1 MCLIINADTQNKS
14 REKREEEMNKT
25 KKAIFNAAIKV
36 FSIEGYDSATVEEIA
51 SEAGVAK
58 GTLYYNFQGK
68 EEIFK
73 FVIDEGM
80 KLIKNEMLDAIKDI
94 DDPLEKLK
102 ISAKV
107 QLRYVYNNKEFFRV
121 IMSQIWGDKNRH
133 QEMRQE
139 IRRLVNINSNR
150 INDITKGKADKDV
163 LEVLGC
169 CFIGVLFSSALYEIL
184 YEDQYSENYIV
195 DRFMEYVNFSIE
207 KINKKV

>member
-1 MCLIINADTQNKS
+1 
-14 REKREEEMNKT
+14 MNKT

-80 KLIKNEMLDAIKDI
+80 KLIKNEVLDAIKDI

-107 QLRYVYNNKEFFRV
+107 QLRYVYNDKEFFRV

>member
-1 MCLIINADTQNKS
+1 
-14 REKREEEMNKT
+14 MNKT

-80 KLIKNEMLDAIKDI
+80 KLIKNEVLDAIKDI

-139 IRRLVNINSNR
+139 LRRLVNINSNR

-184 YEDQYSENYIV
+184 YEEQYSENYIV

>member
-1 MCLIINADTQNKS
+1 
-14 REKREEEMNKT
+14 MNKT

-80 KLIKNEMLDAIKDI
+80 KLIKNEVLDAIKDI

-133 QEMRQE
+133 QEMRQV

>member
-1 MCLIINADTQNKS
+1 M
-14 REKREEEMNKT
+14 EKREEEMNKT

-58 GTLYYNFQGK
+58 GTLYYNFKGK

-80 KLIKNEMLDAIKDI
+80 KLIKNEVLDAIKDI

-121 IMSQIWGDKNRH
+121 VMSQIWGDKNRH

-139 IRRLVNINSNR
+139 IRKLVNINSNR

>member
-1 MCLIINADTQNKS
+1 
-14 REKREEEMNKT
+14 MNKT

-36 FSIEGYDSATVEEIA
+36 FSIEGYDSAIVEEIA

-58 GTLYYNFQGK
+58 GTLYYNFKGK

-80 KLIKNEMLDAIKDI
+80 KLIKNEVLDAIKDI

-133 QEMRQE
+133 KEMRQE

>member
-1 MCLIINADTQNKS
+1 
-14 REKREEEMNKT
+14 MNKT

-80 KLIKNEMLDAIKDI
+80 KLIKNEVLDAIKDI

-207 KINKKV
+207 KINKNINEFVGN

>member
-1 MCLIINADTQNKS
+1 
-14 REKREEEMNKT
+14 MNKT

-80 KLIKNEMLDAIKDI
+80 KLIKNEVLDAIKDI

-207 KINKKV
+207 KISKKV

>member
-1 MCLIINADTQNKS
+1 
-14 REKREEEMNKT
+14 MNKT

-36 FSIEGYDSATVEEIA
+36 FSIEGYDSAIVEEIA

-58 GTLYYNFQGK
+58 GTLYYNFKGK
-68 EEIFK
+68 EEIFR

-80 KLIKNEMLDAIKDI
+80 KLIKNEVLDAIKDI

>member
-1 MCLIINADTQNKS
+1 
-14 REKREEEMNKT
+14 MNKT

-36 FSIEGYDSATVEEIA
+36 FSIEGYDSATVDEIA

-73 FVIDEGM
+73 FAIDEGM
-80 KLIKNEMLDAIKDI
+80 KLIKNEVLDAIKDI

>member
-1 MCLIINADTQNKS
+1 
-14 REKREEEMNKT
+14 MNKT

-80 KLIKNEMLDAIKDI
+80 KLIKNEVLDAIKDI

-163 LEVLGC
+163 LKVLGC

>member
-1 MCLIINADTQNKS
+1 
-14 REKREEEMNKT
+14 MNKT

-36 FSIEGYDSATVEEIA
+36 FSIEGYDSAIVEEIA

-80 KLIKNEMLDAIKDI
+80 KLIKNEVLDAIKDI

-139 IRRLVNINSNR
+139 IRKLVNINSNR

>member
-1 MCLIINADTQNKS
+1 
-14 REKREEEMNKT
+14 MNKT

-58 GTLYYNFQGK
+58 GTLYYNFKGK

-80 KLIKNEMLDAIKDI
+80 KLIKNEVIDAIKDI

>member
-1 MCLIINADTQNKS
+1 
-14 REKREEEMNKT
+14 MNKT

-80 KLIKNEMLDAIKDI
+80 KLIKNEVLDAIKDI

-102 ISAKV
+102 ISDKV

>member
-1 MCLIINADTQNKS
+1 
-14 REKREEEMNKT
+14 MNKT

-36 FSIEGYDSATVEEIA
+36 FSIEVYDSATVDEIA

-80 KLIKNEMLDAIKDI
+80 KLIKNEVLDAIKDI

>member
-1 MCLIINADTQNKS
+1 
-14 REKREEEMNKT
+14 MNKT

-36 FSIEGYDSATVEEIA
+36 FSIEGYDSATVDEIA

-80 KLIKNEMLDAIKDI
+80 KLIKNEVLDAIKDI
-94 DDPLEKLK
+94 DDTLEKLK

>member
-1 MCLIINADTQNKS
+1 
-14 REKREEEMNKT
+14 MNKT

-80 KLIKNEMLDAIKDI
+80 KLIKNEVLDAIKDI
-94 DDPLEKLK
+94 DDPIEKLK

>member
-1 MCLIINADTQNKS
+1 
-14 REKREEEMNKT
+14 MNKT

-36 FSIEGYDSATVEEIA
+36 FSIEGYDSATVDEIA

-80 KLIKNEMLDAIKDI
+80 KLIKNEVLDAINDI

>member
-1 MCLIINADTQNKS
+1 
-14 REKREEEMNKT
+14 MNKT

-80 KLIKNEMLDAIKDI
+80 KLIKNEVLDAIKDI
-94 DDPLEKLK
+94 DDSLEKLK

>member
-1 MCLIINADTQNKS
+1 
-14 REKREEEMNKT
+14 MNKT

-36 FSIEGYDSATVEEIA
+36 FSIEGYDSAIVEEIA

-58 GTLYYNFQGK
+58 GTLYYNFKGK

-80 KLIKNEMLDAIKDI
+80 KLIKNEVLDAIKDI

-121 IMSQIWGDKNRH
+121 IMSQIWGDKNRN

-139 IRRLVNINSNR
+139 IRKLVNINSNR

>member
-1 MCLIINADTQNKS
+1 
-14 REKREEEMNKT
+14 MNKT

-36 FSIEGYDSATVEEIA
+36 FSIEGYDSATVDEIA

-80 KLIKNEMLDAIKDI
+80 KLIKNEVLDAIKDI

-184 YEDQYSENYIV
+184 YFFYNSICKNMKHVRNFISKTKA
-195 DRFMEYVNFSIE
+195 DRFNTDLSALKFIYLS
-207 KINKKV
+207 

>member
-1 MCLIINADTQNKS
+1 
-14 REKREEEMNKT
+14 MNKT

-36 FSIEGYDSATVEEIA
+36 FSIEGYDSAIVEEIA

-58 GTLYYNFQGK
+58 GTLYYNFKGK

-80 KLIKNEMLDAIKDI
+80 KLIKNEVLDAIKDI

-139 IRRLVNINSNR
+139 IRKLVNINSNR

-195 DRFMEYVNFSIE
+195 DRFMEYVNFAIE

>member
-1 MCLIINADTQNKS
+1 
-14 REKREEEMNKT
+14 MNKT

-80 KLIKNEMLDAIKDI
+80 KLIKNEVLDAIKDI

-107 QLRYVYNNKEFFRV
+107 QLRYVYKNKELFRV

>member
-1 MCLIINADTQNKS
+1 
-14 REKREEEMNKT
+14 MNKT

-36 FSIEGYDSATVEEIA
+36 FSIEGYDSAIVEEIA

-58 GTLYYNFQGK
+58 GTLYYNFKGK

-80 KLIKNEMLDAIKDI
+80 KLIKNEVLDAIKDI

-121 IMSQIWGDKNRH
+121 IMSQIWGDKKRH

>member
-1 MCLIINADTQNKS
+1 
-14 REKREEEMNKT
+14 MNKT

-80 KLIKNEMLDAIKDI
+80 KLIKNEVLDAIKDI

-139 IRRLVNINSNR
+139 IRRLVNINSNG

>member
-1 MCLIINADTQNKS
+1 
-14 REKREEEMNKT
+14 MNKT

-36 FSIEGYDSATVEEIA
+36 FSIEGYDSATVDEIA

-80 KLIKNEMLDAIKDI
+80 KLIKNEVHDAIKDI

>member
-1 MCLIINADTQNKS
+1 
-14 REKREEEMNKT
+14 MNKT

-36 FSIEGYDSATVEEIA
+36 FSIEGYDSAIVEEIA

-58 GTLYYNFQGK
+58 GTLYYNFKGK

-80 KLIKNEMLDAIKDI
+80 KLIKNEVLDAIKDI

>member
-1 MCLIINADTQNKS
+1 
-14 REKREEEMNKT
+14 MNKT

-36 FSIEGYDSATVEEIA
+36 FSIEGYDSAIVEEIA

-80 KLIKNEMLDAIKDI
+80 KLIKNEVLDAIKDI

>member
-1 MCLIINADTQNKS
+1 
-14 REKREEEMNKT
+14 MNKT
-25 KKAIFNAAIKV
+25 KRKIFETSMKLFAEKGYEAT
-36 FSIEGYDSATVEEIA
+36 SIEEITATV
-51 SEAGVAK
+51 GVAK

-80 KLIKNEMLDAIKDI
+80 KLIKNEVLDAIKGI
-94 DDPLEKLK
+94 DDPFEKLK
-102 ISAKV
+102 MSAKV

>member
-1 MCLIINADTQNKS
+1 MKKVNIIDLDNVYKDIIKNVKNKRRIYEFEKYKLEYLTLCADIIN
-14 REKREEEMNKT
+14 
-25 KKAIFNAAIKV
+25 
-36 FSIEGYDSATVEEIA
+36 EGNY
-51 SEAGVAK
+51 K
-58 GTLYYNFQGK
+58 GGYYN
-68 EEIFK
+68 IF
-73 FVIDEGM
+73 IIYEP
-80 KLIKNEMLDAIKDI
+80 KL
-94 DDPLEKLK
+94 
-102 ISAKV
+102 
-107 QLRYVYNNKEFFRV
+107 RV

>member
-1 MCLIINADTQNKS
+1 
-14 REKREEEMNKT
+14 MNKT

-36 FSIEGYDSATVEEIA
+36 FSIEGYDSAIVEEIA

-80 KLIKNEMLDAIKDI
+80 KLIKNEVLDAIKDI

-150 INDITKGKADKDV
+150 INDMTKGKADKDV

>member
-1 MCLIINADTQNKS
+1 
-14 REKREEEMNKT
+14 MNKT

-80 KLIKNEMLDAIKDI
+80 KLIKNEVIDAIKDI

-107 QLRYVYNNKEFFRV
+107 QLRYVYNTKEFFRV

>member
-1 MCLIINADTQNKS
+1 
-14 REKREEEMNKT
+14 MNKT

-36 FSIEGYDSATVEEIA
+36 FSIEGYESATVEEIA

-80 KLIKNEMLDAIKDI
+80 KLIKNEVLDAIKDI

>member
-1 MCLIINADTQNKS
+1 M
-14 REKREEEMNKT
+14 EKREEEMNKT

-80 KLIKNEMLDAIKDI
+80 KLIKNEVLDAIKDI

-150 INDITKGKADKDV
+150 INDMTKGKADKDV

>member
-1 MCLIINADTQNKS
+1 
-14 REKREEEMNKT
+14 MNKT

-36 FSIEGYDSATVEEIA
+36 FSIEGYDSATVDEIA

-58 GTLYYNFQGK
+58 VTLYYNFQGK

-80 KLIKNEMLDAIKDI
+80 KLIKNEVLDAIKES

>member
-1 MCLIINADTQNKS
+1 
-14 REKREEEMNKT
+14 MNKT

-80 KLIKNEMLDAIKDI
+80 KLIKNEVLDAIKDI

-133 QEMRQE
+133 QEVRQE
-139 IRRLVNINSNR
+139 LRRLVNINSNR

>member
-1 MCLIINADTQNKS
+1 
-14 REKREEEMNKT
+14 MNKT

-80 KLIKNEMLDAIKDI
+80 KLIKNEVLDAIKDI
-94 DDPLEKLK
+94 DDPLKKLK

>member
-1 MCLIINADTQNKS
+1 M
-14 REKREEEMNKT
+14 EKREEELKKT

-36 FSIEGYDSATVEEIA
+36 FSMEGYDSATVDEIA

-80 KLIKNEMLDAIKDI
+80 KLIKNEVLDAIKGI
-94 DDPLEKLK
+94 DDPFEKLK
-102 ISAKV
+102 MSAKV

-133 QEMRQE
+133 QEIRQE
-139 IRRLVNINSNR
+139 LSRLVNINSNR
-150 INDITKGKADKDV
+150 INDITKGKADKEA
-163 LEVLGC
+163 LEVMGC
-169 CFIGVLFSSALYEIL
+169 CFIGMLFSSALYEIL
-184 YEDQYSENYIV
+184 YDNQYSENYIV
-195 DRFMEYVNFSIE
+195 DRFMDYINFLIE

>member
-1 MCLIINADTQNKS
+1 
-14 REKREEEMNKT
+14 MNKT

-36 FSIEGYDSATVEEIA
+36 FSIEGYDSATVDEIA

-80 KLIKNEMLDAIKDI
+80 KLIKNEVLYAIKDI